1 MRAGIIVVAVACATA
16 MSGFA
21 VKPDDLS
28 RYGGMARLSGKGHV
42 ALIDCRK
49 SGEEIDFAT
58 GTKYVSNL
66 FGISISYHRGRAFSL
81 ANASAQ
87 LQETGGNVAV
97 FVADDPAL
105 PMSLSAPE
113 ARWAMLNASRASAD
127 APEAKTLCRRLSLLF
142 IRQCCRVLGSDESFS
157 TDTCFHS
164 VFGVNDLDAITS
176 YDLPMGPEMSIPETM
191 TLRGIEKIEYG
202 TYEEAC
208 MTGVAPPPTNDVQKA
223 IWEKVHAI
231 PKNPIKIEFDPK
243 KGR

>member
-1 MRAGIIVVAVACATA
+1 VCVAA

-21 VKPDDLS
+21 GKPDDLS

-42 ALIDCRK
+42 ALVDCRK
-49 SGEEIDFAT
+49 SGGELDFAA
-58 GTKYVSNL
+58 GTKQVSNL
-66 FGISISYHRGRAFSL
+66 FGINISYHRGRAFSL

-87 LQETGGNVAV
+87 LHETGGNVAV

-113 ARWAMLNASRASAD
+113 AKWAMLNASLASVD
-127 APEAKTLCRRLSLLF
+127 APDAKTLHRRLSLLF

-176 YDLPMGPEMSIPETM
+176 YDLPMGPEMAIPETM

-208 MTGVAPPPTNDVQKA
+208 MAGVALPPTNAVQKA
-223 IWEKVHAI
+223 IWDKVHSI
-231 PKNPIKIEFDPK
+231 PKNPMKIEYDPK